1 MPLKDVSNLYE
12 TPFLPTQ
19 ICEVFGAHIA
29 DQRAIDA
36 FLGMM
41 EGEPALL
48 LDALRLLVAV
58 VVAAP
63 KRRAAEVLESMPL
76 NFANRLRDVAA
87 APERDADPKPIS
99 ISVGGAAT
107 WVCSGGMRPMLPMAR
122 LSSFRHTAY
131 VSSAEKTS
139 RMISR
144 LFSMLV

>member
-1 MPLKDVSNLYE
+1 MPPKDVRNLYE

-19 ICEVFGAHIA
+19 IREVFGAHLA

-63 KRRAAEVLESMPL
+63 KRRAAKVLESMPL
-76 NFANRLRDVAA
+76 NFANRLRDEAA
-87 APERDADPKPIS
+87 APERDAD
-99 ISVGGAAT
+99 
-107 WVCSGGMRPMLPMAR
+107 L
-122 LSSFRHTAY
+122 
-131 VSSAEKTS
+131 KTDLHLRRRRGDLGLLRRDEADAS
-139 RMISR
+139 DGPPVP
-144 LFSMLV
+144 L